1 MYKYHV
7 KKRSRTRFTFRFL
20 GGVIILISALQIVL
34 FVMGYGRGY
43 KIGNIFAFLLM
54 LYGIYIFINSFRAN
68 AYDMDFEFNEDNFVV
83 NTKWGKRTH
92 KYGDVLDI
100 SQVIPENEMIYS
112 ILHITV
118 DKKNYVIPF
127 SYKKEVADTIYTYVN
142 DRVIA
147 EKLKDDIEEKDN
159 LDNKEASEK
168 TEGEA

>member
-1 MYKYHV
+1 
-7 KKRSRTRFTFRFL
+7 
-20 GGVIILISALQIVL
+20 
-34 FVMGYGRGY
+34 
-43 KIGNIFAFLLM
+43 
-54 LYGIYIFINSFRAN
+54 
-68 AYDMDFEFNEDNFVV
+68 
-83 NTKWGKRTH
+83 
-92 KYGDVLDI
+92 
-100 SQVIPENEMIYS
+100 MIYS

-147 EKLKDDIEEKDN
+147 EKLKDDIEEKEN